1 VSPIKHPCVVN
12 ALLID
17 PVDCRRI
24 AVLRPDLS
32 DIPKESFERRQSP
45 DGDPYY
51 RIHYTLEMSFDTVV
65 SFRLRYDGE
74 RISRSRG
81 QGAMLIDLDARQEC

>member
-1 VSPIKHPCVVN
+1 MRQVKRPCVVN
-12 ALLID
+12 ELLID
-17 PVDCRRI
+17 LVDCRCI

-32 DIPKESFERRQSP
+32 DIPKESFERRQAL

-51 RIHYTLEMSFDTVV
+51 RIHYTLQMSFDTVV

-74 RISRSRG
+74 RISRSQG
-81 QGAMLIDLDARQEC
+81 QGAMLIDVDARQEC